1 MDYIGV
7 VVRGSQRIEAFLKSN
22 FGAEGKGLHE
32 ILTSVENQIP
42 QHLVKRIRY
51 TASVRN
57 RVVHEAAELDD
68 AEGFAASI
76 ESILNELQSIVDAR
90 EAARRSKAFGK
101 TNTVGPNSGPVVITK
116 IPFWVKAA
124 IVILIVYA
132 LSLNSRLADKTE
144 KIAVLQARL
153 KIAESQPP
161 QRNNTDGITSS
172 AMHGTSTG
180 QNDIIDVL
188 RKELLVAQEESKKL
202 REALKISK
210 AVKNNEAK
218 PEPNNAPST
227 NEQNTNNGRS
237 VNLLD
242 AAQKTES
249 DKERGQAAISDGIKA
264 ILSRARIDIGKV
276 DVLNGSVHVQVGW
289 SIDVTSINKL
299 LSDHLKIDRSSDSI
313 EISSYQQEEFRS
325 YSSSLL
331 ASLRK
336 KTANLVVQVG
346 PKIGQLK
353 IGGDAHCHVGCSFS
367 SAFGMNSFYL
377 DGVHKLGGNS
387 PKVLEIIGLSNADLA
402 KVDQLKAW
410 IEWK

>member
-32 ILTSVENQIP
+32 ILTSVESQIP

-51 TASVRN
+51 AASVRN

-90 EAARRSKAFGK
+90 EAARSSNAFGK
-101 TNTVGPNSGPVVITK
+101 TNNVGPNSGPVVITK

-153 KIAESQPP
+153 KIAESQTP
-161 QRNNTDGITSS
+161 QRNDTDGITSS

-180 QNDIIDVL
+180 QNDIIEVL

-264 ILSRARIDIGKV
+264 ILSRARIDIGKI

-289 SIDVTSINKL
+289 SIDVTSINK
-299 LSDHLKIDRSSDSI
+299 
-313 EISSYQQEEFRS
+313 Q
-325 YSSSLL
+325 
-331 ASLRK
+331 
-336 KTANLVVQVG
+336 
-346 PKIGQLK
+346 
-353 IGGDAHCHVGCSFS
+353 
-367 SAFGMNSFYL
+367 
-377 DGVHKLGGNS
+377 
-387 PKVLEIIGLSNADLA
+387 
-402 KVDQLKAW
+402 
-410 IEWK
+410 